1 MKQGARGAT
10 SLDGSFNRAGEVGNF
25 RSSGFSLRGF

>member
-10 SLDGSFNRAGEVGNF
+10 SLDGNFNRAGEVGNF
-25 RSSGFSLRGF
+25 RSPGSSLKSF